1 MKSQTETWKEG
12 SGGEEGRGEL
22 VTLDSLLSVCSQ
34 GEAEGWEVVEWRV
47 RGESEQGVTYHIRS
61 KWKGGNRRRIGLGN
75 LMRQGGK
82 HWQITRR
89 SSGLV
94 TLRYVNHF
102 GQHFLVASEFWVV
115 FQLYFHK
122 FELAGKKHMR
132 WHEKISKESKLLTFA
147 SGLNFGEN
155 DQSWRHFHS
164 RPPLLHLVLCLH
176 QTVLNSH
183 RSLTLSLSWWWYA
196 GDLCIDTWRSKWNDL
211 LDRKW
216 SKFINPA
223 LAFVF
228 SKHRPSTHQLPW
240 VGEVSIIGITMR
252 EKETGGQRSPYSNRV
267 HRVKIEIK
275 FVLLFVNWRFSS
287 ERPSTQQLK

>member
-82 HWQITRR
+82 HWQITRQLWV
-89 SSGLV
+89 GYL
-94 TLRYVNHF
+94 TLREPLWPTLPCRF
-102 GQHFLVASEFWVV
+102 GVLGGISVV
-115 FQLYFHK
+115 FPQIWIGRKKTHEMTWK
-122 FELAGKKHMR
+122 DFER
-132 WHEKISKESKLLTFA
+132 IQTS
-147 SGLNFGEN
+147 
-155 DQSWRHFHS
+155 HF
-164 RPPLLHLVLCLH
+164 CLWS
-176 QTVLNSH
+176 QFRREWSELK
-183 RSLTLSLSWWWYA
+183 TLSLTTAAPPSRALSSSDRFKFTSEPYTFPMTIMMMICWSPLYWYKK
-196 GDLCIDTWRSKWNDL
+196 IKVKWL
-211 LDRKW
+211 AWK

-228 SKHRPSTHQLPW
+228 SKHRPSTHQSCHELA
-240 VGEVSIIGITMR
+240 
-252 EKETGGQRSPYSNRV
+252 RS
-267 HRVKIEIK
+267 
-275 FVLLFVNWRFSS
+275 VLLALLCAKKRQ
-287 ERPSTQQLK
+287 EE

>member
-115 FQLYFHK
+115 FQLYFLK
-122 FELAGKKHMR
+122 SELAVVLKNTWDGIKRFRKNQNFSLLPLVS
-132 WHEKISKESKLLTFA
+132 ISARMIRAEDTFTH
-147 SGLNFGEN
+147 
-155 DQSWRHFHS
+155 DR
-164 RPPLLHLVLCLH
+164 
-176 QTVLNSH
+176 
-183 RSLTLSLSWWWYA
+183 RSSIS
-196 GDLCIDTWRSKWNDL
+196 C
-211 LDRKW
+211 
-216 SKFINPA
+216 
-223 LAFVF
+223 FVF
-228 SKHRPSTHQLPW
+228 IRP
-240 VGEVSIIGITMR
+240 
-252 EKETGGQRSPYSNRV
+252 
-267 HRVKIEIK
+267 
-275 FVLLFVNWRFSS
+275 F
-287 ERPSTQQLK
+287 

>member
-82 HWQITRR
+82 HWQITRELWV
-89 SSGLV
+89 GYL
-94 TLRYVNHF
+94 TLREPLWPTLPCRF
-102 GQHFLVASEFWVV
+102 GVLGGISVV
-115 FQLYFHK
+115 FPKIWIGSSF
-122 FELAGKKHMR
+122 KKHMR
-132 WHEKISKESKLLTFA
+132 WHQKISKESKLLTFA

-183 RSLTLSLSWWWYA
+183 RSLTLSLWQSWWWYA
-196 GDLCIDTWRSKWNDL
+196 GHICIDTWRSKWNDL

-228 SKHRPSTHQLPW
+228 SKHRPSTHQSCHELA
-240 VGEVSIIGITMR
+240 
-252 EKETGGQRSPYSNRV
+252 RS
-267 HRVKIEIK
+267 
-275 FVLLFVNWRFSS
+275 VLLALLCAKKRQEDGGVHIVIEYIEW
-287 ERPSTQQLK
+287 K

>member
-1 MKSQTETWKEG
+1 MGGWWKAKQRRERKDQ
-12 SGGEEGRGEL
+12 EGRKAAVSWSHLIPFCQSAVKER
-22 VTLDSLLSVCSQ
+22 Q
-34 GEAEGWEVVEWRV
+34 KGWEVVEWRV

-115 FQLYFHK
+115 FQLYFQK
-122 FELAGKKHMR
+122 FELAGVLKKHMR
-132 WHEKISKESKLLTFA
+132 WHQKISKESKLLTFA

-183 RSLTLSLSWWWYA
+183 RSLTLSLSWWWWYWYMK
-196 GDLCIDTWRSKWNDL
+196 IKVKW
-211 LDRKW
+211 
-216 SKFINPA
+216 
-223 LAFVF
+223 LA
-228 SKHRPSTHQLPW
+228 W
-240 VGEVSIIGITMR
+240 
-252 EKETGGQRSPYSNRV
+252 
-267 HRVKIEIK
+267 
-275 FVLLFVNWRFSS
+275 
-287 ERPSTQQLK
+287 